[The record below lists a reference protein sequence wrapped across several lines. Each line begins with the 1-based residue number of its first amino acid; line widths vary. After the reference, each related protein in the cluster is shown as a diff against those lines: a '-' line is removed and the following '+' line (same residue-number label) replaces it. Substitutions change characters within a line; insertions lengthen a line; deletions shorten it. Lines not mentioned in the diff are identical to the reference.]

1 VRDLLLRA
9 GAAIQE
15 MKPCWMMSPASL
27 AQFVRPG
34 GAEFDLVVI
43 DEASQMRPEE
53 ALGAIGRSHQ
63 LVVVG
68 DPQQLPPTSFF
79 ERIDLPDEDEM
90 QADEYI
96 DTESIL
102 DLALGVFHPA
112 RELRWHYRSRQEGLI
127 AFSNEHFYDGTLVVF
142 PSPLAQHRDYGVEY
156 RAVDGIYT
164 PRAGINLP
172 EAQAVAEAA
181 VQFMARYPNRSLGL
195 VTMNQVQRDPD
206 RRDGPTRRQEPASRG
221 LPKTVAGHARTLLR
235 EKSRKRPGR

>member
-1 VRDLLLRA
+1 MRRQQLTRALARSPITSGRNSGPRRDWTDLHLIRHQLTLQRRHIPVRDLLLRA
-9 GAAIQE
+9 GAAIQQ
-15 MKPCWMMSPASL
+15 MKPCWMMSSASL

-53 ALGAIGRSHQ
+53 ALGAVGHSNQ

-90 QADEYI
+90 QAEDYI

-102 DLALGVFHPA
+102 DLALDVFHPA
-112 RELRWHYRSRQEGLI
+112 RELRWHYRSRHEGLI
-127 AFSNEHFYDGTLVVF
+127 AFSNEHFYDGTLVIF
-142 PSPLAQHRDYGVEY
+142 PSPLAQHREYGVEY

-172 EAQAVAEAA
+172 EA
-181 VQFMARYPNRSLGL
+181 SSG
-195 VTMNQVQRDPD
+195 
-206 RRDGPTRRQEPASRG
+206 G
-221 LPKTVAGHARTLLR
+221 
-235 EKSRKRPGR
+235 